1 MATATHTQ
9 QEIKSAAASLKGL
22 GMRSGSGKWND
33 YELAKK
39 LVPQEVFDCY
49 GYEQSIKEIADYVG
63 V

>member
-1 MATATHTQ
+1 MQTIQQLTETRSATDLLR
-9 QEIKSAAASLKGL
+9 SLGL
-22 GMRSGSGKWND
+22 PSGTGKWND

-39 LVPQEVFDCY
+39 LIPQEVFDCY